1 MDEDLVLRELSAE
14 LERDD
19 PQLAARLTGPIGG
32 PIGGRRRRRP
42 WWLLLLLL
50 GAPLLMGLFL
60 LDPAAFGTASMLL
73 VLATPLIVCWLLPP
87 PTGGPSPGP
96 S

>member
-1 MDEDLVLRELSAE
+1 MDDDPALRQLAAE

-19 PQLAARLTGPIGG
+19 PRLAARLTGAEDGG
-32 PIGGRRRRRP
+32 SRENP
-42 WWLLLLLL
+42 WWVLLLL

-60 LDPAAFGTASMLL
+60 VSEAAFGAAIL
-73 VLATPLIVCWLLPP
+73 VLALAAPLIVGWLVTPP
-87 PTGGPSPGP
+87 DGSATPGP